1 MKMNVELADFD
12 RAFEVAGRGYQFTQ
26 AGLETLYH
34 FLLEMEEA
42 TGEEIELDVIAICC
56 EWEELTPEEVV
67 EEYGYLAEQE
77 APCVDDIVD
86 ALEQRTILLETSKG
100 TYVVLKF

>member
-1 MKMNVELADFD
+1 MKKTVTFNDFVREFD
-12 RAFEVAGRGYQFTQ
+12 NFLRGGEFSRE
-26 AGLETLYH
+26 GLETLYH

-67 EEYGYLAEQE
+67 EEYGYLAEKRGLS
-77 APCVDDIVD
+77 V
-86 ALEQRTILLETSKG
+86 TIEEPRDSASC
-100 TYVVLKF
+100 F